1 MKKKLKLK
9 VKKKN
14 QNNNNRRDGEEKDL
28 SKIEDVRSSNNNI
41 SNGSNNN
48 GDLNPSSSPLPPPS
62 THNSIP
68 RDMLKLTLSIEGSIS
83 KQLQI
88 HLPRTCYVIQLY
100 AGIKQQWKS
109 ISSGNPSDFQLCLKR
124 DNGVGVTELE
134 TEFGTKSTS
143 QGLPLPKEQKE
154 LTLKEGDTLV
164 LVLKEDWVK
173 VEKTDL
179 A

>member
-1 MKKKLKLK
+1 
-9 VKKKN
+9 
-14 QNNNNRRDGEEKDL
+14 L
-28 SKIEDVRSSNNNI
+28 SKNEDVRSSSNNNI

-48 GDLNPSSSPLPPPS
+48 GDSNPSSSPPPS
-62 THNSIP
+62 VHNFIP

-88 HLPRTCYVIQLY
+88 HLPRTCYVTQLY

-109 ISSGNPSDFQLCLKR
+109 ISPGNPSDFQLCLKR

>member
-1 MKKKLKLK
+1 MKKKIETEGEE
-9 VKKKN
+9 KN

-41 SNGSNNN
+41 SNGSNN

-88 HLPRTCYVIQLY
+88 HLPRTCYVTQLY

-109 ISSGNPSDFQLCLKR
+109 ISPGNPSDFQLCLKR

-134 TEFGTKSTS
+134 TEFGTKSTN
-143 QGLPLPKEQKE
+143 QGIPLPKESKE

-164 LVLKEDWVK
+164 LVLKEEWVK
-173 VEKTDL
+173 VDKADL
-179 A
+179 V